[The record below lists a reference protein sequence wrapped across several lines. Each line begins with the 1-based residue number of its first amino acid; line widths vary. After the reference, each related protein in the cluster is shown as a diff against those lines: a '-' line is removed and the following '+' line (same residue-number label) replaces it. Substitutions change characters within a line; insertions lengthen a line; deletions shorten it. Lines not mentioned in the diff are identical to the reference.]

1 VSPVELVEPA
11 RLLCRESRASQSDAN
26 DDALHD
32 LGESRL
38 RARCGN
44 GRPAAGGTRG
54 RDADLCGS
62 LVARTIRFCVVLL
75 TIAELGNAS
84 VAAQL
89 L

>member
-1 VSPVELVEPA
+1 M
-11 RLLCRESRASQSDAN
+11 
-26 DDALHD
+26 
-32 LGESRL
+32 